1 MCNFSGAY
9 ISKCFGLVSWET
21 VSKIQVNVSNLYYV
35 SVEGRSNGMVVKC
48 NDLEQITSSLETG
61 FVSAVK
67 MEIIRVFSL

>member
-1 MCNFSGAY
+1 MKVPIRHVSQSLF
-9 ISKCFGLVSWET
+9 CFLT
-21 VSKIQVNVSNLYYV
+21 NTD
-35 SVEGRSNGMVVKC
+35 RSNGMVVKC